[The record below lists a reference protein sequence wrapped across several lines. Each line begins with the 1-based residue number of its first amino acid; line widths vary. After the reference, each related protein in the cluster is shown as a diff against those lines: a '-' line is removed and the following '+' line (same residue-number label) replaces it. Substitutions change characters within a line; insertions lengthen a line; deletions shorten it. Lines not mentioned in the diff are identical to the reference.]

1 MVPIVAVIGWSGSG
15 KTTLITRLIQI
26 LTQRGYHVGAIKH
39 THHDFEIDRPGKDSF
54 AMKIAGAAKVAL
66 LSPHK
71 FALISDLP
79 GQLPIE
85 ELISRYFGDVQL
97 VLAEGFKHTELPK
110 ILVGEAPSPLEVSNL
125 LATVTARRFGPTE
138 IEQIAD
144 IVEEKFLR

>member
-1 MVPIVAVIGWSGSG
+1 M
-15 KTTLITRLIQI
+15 KT
-26 LTQRGYHVGAIKH
+26 
-39 THHDFEIDRPGKDSF
+39 
-54 AMKIAGAAKVAL
+54 AGAAKVAL

-71 FALISDLP
+71 FALISDLANE
-79 GQLPIE
+79 LPIE

-125 LATVTARRFGPTE
+125 LATVPAGRFGPTE

-144 IVEEKFLR
+144 IVEEEFLQ

>member
-26 LTQRGYHVGAIKH
+26 LTQRGYRIGAVKH

-54 AMKIAGAAKVAL
+54 AMKTAGAAKVAL
-66 LSPHK
+66 LSHHK
-71 FALISDLP
+71 FALISDLANE
-79 GQLPIE
+79 LPIE

-125 LATVTARRFGPTE
+125 LATVPAGRFGPTE

-144 IVEEKFLR
+144 IVEEEFLR